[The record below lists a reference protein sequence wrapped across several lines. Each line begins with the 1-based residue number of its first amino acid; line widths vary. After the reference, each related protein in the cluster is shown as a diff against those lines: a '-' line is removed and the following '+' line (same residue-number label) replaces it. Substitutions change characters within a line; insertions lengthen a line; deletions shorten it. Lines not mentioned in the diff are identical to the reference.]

1 MPKSFS
7 HGEASI
13 VLQGFVIFLT
23 NLYFKLIDILQKT
36 TECMKDTNSLVCPM
50 RANNLWTSNHEHLT
64 EMDKLSTILQVG
76 CNELFYVFVSKK
88 SKSNLSVS
96 IPDWSLGGNFHRYH
110 QLFRETIPWYCILH
124 SSCSCFTFRCT
135 ISNR

>member
-76 CNELFYVFVSKK
+76 LILCICFK
-88 SKSNLSVS
+88 KSNLSVS

-110 QLFRETIPWYCILH
+110 QLFCETIPWYCILH
-124 SSCSCFTFRCT
+124 SSCSCFIFHCP

>member
-1 MPKSFS
+1 MQNGICNNIVHFLGVIFSAFSGFITTAIYHGLFLFILRKMPKSFS
-7 HGEASI
+7 YGEASI

-76 CNELFYVFVSKK
+76 YNDLF
-88 SKSNLSVS
+88 
-96 IPDWSLGGNFHRYH
+96 
-110 QLFRETIPWYCILH
+110 
-124 SSCSCFTFRCT
+124 
-135 ISNR
+135 